1 MSARASIDLLAWESE
16 FFGRRLGRVVFD
28 DAAPRLTPSALTGF
42 ALVQAK
48 VAAQATAQ
56 MDALS
61 AIGFRPVEGEMDCCY
76 TLPACAGGAPV
87 AGAAALPAAEMRLA
101 GEADI
106 SALRALA
113 AQTLVQSR
121 FRAPWFSDEERQRFY
136 AQWVA
141 NAVRGSF
148 DHLCLV
154 AQGPDGIS
162 GLVTLRD
169 IGGQAARIGLLAVS
183 PAARGRGTGKL
194 LCRAALG
201 WCRSRGF
208 RQLWV
213 ATQTANLPALRLY
226 LASGARVVHAA
237 HWLYR
242 GPHDSI

>member
-1 MSARASIDLLAWESE
+1 MSAHASIDLLAWESD

-28 DAAPRLTPSALTGF
+28 DATPRLTPSVLAGF

-48 VAAQATAQ
+48 VA
-56 MDALS
+56 
-61 AIGFRPVEGEMDCCY
+61 V
-76 TLPACAGGAPV
+76 
-87 AGAAALPAAEMRLA
+87 
-101 GEADI
+101 
-106 SALRALA
+106 
-113 AQTLVQSR
+113 QTLVQSR

-136 AQWVA
+136 AQWVE

-154 AQGPDGIS
+154 AQGPDGIA
-162 GLVTLRD
+162 GLVTFRD
-169 IGGQAARIGLLAVS
+169 IGGQAARIGQLAVS
-183 PAARGRGTGKL
+183 PAARGRGTGKF

-208 RQLWV
+208 RQLRV

-226 LASGARVVHAA
+226 LASGARVVHAS

>member
-1 MSARASIDLLAWESE
+1 MSVHANIDLLTWESD
-16 FFGRRLGRVVFD
+16 FFGRRQGRIVFD
-28 DAAPRLTPSALTGF
+28 DAAPCLTSGGLAAF

-61 AIGFRPVEGEMDCCY
+61 ALGFRPVEGEIDCCY
-76 TLPACAGGAPV
+76 TLPASAGGAPV
-87 AGAAALPAAEMRLA
+87 AALPAAEMRVA
-101 GEADI
+101 EAADI
-106 SALRALA
+106 PALRALA
-113 AQTLVQSR
+113 AQTLTLSR
-121 FRAPWFSDEERQRFY
+121 FRPPWFSDEERQRFY
-136 AQWVA
+136 AQWVE

-154 AQGPDGIS
+154 ADGPTGPE

-169 IGGQAARIGLLAVS
+169 IGEQTARIGLLAVS

-208 RQLWV
+208 SQLRV

-226 LASGARVVHAA
+226 LASGAQIVHAA